1 MYLTNKSPKKT
12 RFKTRL
18 KNRSHLYQIKDLRTV
33 FLPPCEIYL
42 NKKTFWIVIPER
54 YSNCFMSRGL
64 DELTPTVLMHV
75 FQKNPYCVFDLFL
88 IW

>member
-1 MYLTNKSPKKT
+1 MVPLIRKWALMEKAYDKQL
-12 RFKTRL
+12 
-18 KNRSHLYQIKDLRTV
+18 LRCSC
-33 FLPPCEIYL
+33 PPCEIYL

-64 DELTPTVLMHV
+64 DELTPTFLMHV
-75 FQKNPYCVFDLFL
+75 FQKSPYCVFDLFL